1 MDSETE
7 ATRRRAVD
15 LSTARDAEERPRKAF
30 WGLWEEL
37 QQRVRDGRLYAPPD
51 ERTEDDYGES
61 FDAYRERIVAFGDE
75 S

>member
-15 LSTARDAEERPRKAF
+15 LSTARDADERPRMAF
-30 WGLWEEL
+30 WALWEDLKRWQEQAL
-37 QQRVRDGRLYAPPD
+37 EVAAREDVFPR

-61 FDAYRERIVAFGDE
+61 FDSYRERQ